1 MHIDRTG
8 KVYKKTLDLSNRT
21 IVSQN
26 ILIVRL
32 IYLVLICS
40 SILTSITCI
49 SFIFVD
55 TLICAL
61 IFCFFFLTNDK
72 VDRVDNKT
80 IDKVDNK
87 TIDKVVNINNVN
99 NIENTNNISD
109 VDNIDETL
117 I

>member
-55 TLICAL
+55 TLIRAL
-61 IFCFFFLTNDK
+61 IFCFFFLTSDK
-72 VDRVDNKT
+72 VDR
-80 IDKVDNK
+80 VDNK

>member
-1 MHIDRTG
+1 LHIDRTG

-80 IDKVDNK
+80 IDKV
-87 TIDKVVNINNVN
+87 VNINNVN

>member
-80 IDKVDNK
+80 IDKV
-87 TIDKVVNINNVN
+87 VNINNVN